1 MKITFDIPD
10 DITAELASEAAEHAL
25 SIEGIALHYLR
36 AGMLQR
42 QAEQRAAAELA
53 AAELAAAE
61 RALLEQARARQQA
74 QQ

>member
-1 MKITFDIPD
+1 MKLTLDIPG
-10 DITAELASEAAEHAL
+10 DIAAELASEAAEYTL

-42 QAEQRAAAELA
+42 QAEQREAAELA
-53 AAELAAAE
+53 AAEQ
-61 RALLEQARARQQA
+61 ALLEQARARQQA